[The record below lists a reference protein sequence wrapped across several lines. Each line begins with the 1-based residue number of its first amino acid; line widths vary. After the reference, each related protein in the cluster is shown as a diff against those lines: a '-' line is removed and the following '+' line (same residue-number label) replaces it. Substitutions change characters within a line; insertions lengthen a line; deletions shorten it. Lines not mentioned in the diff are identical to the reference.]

1 MSKYKP
7 MLISFDNEGY
17 KLELKKASEKSAILD
32 VAIQWAN
39 SNGITLDNLTDDIQT
54 FHESFCEYYTD
65 RVYAA
70 NKNKLTLEI
79 PKANLLDLLGV
90 DITEL
95 RRLEAKYKAIEIQ
108 YQFNNGITFPVNKK
122 PFERFTKSSEDNAKL
137 RDYRAFVEALERLS
151 RHTHIYPGQVQLAT
165 SSLVCYNLRTRE
177 YYPRM

>member
-7 MLISFDNEGY
+7 MLISFDIEGY

-108 YQFNNGITFPVNKK
+108 CQFNNGITFPVDKK

-151 RHTHIYPGQVQLAT
+151 EHTHIYPGQVQLAT